1 MTKRQTE
8 GFNAIADKVAAD
20 LQPLKKAIAVMKEMQ
35 SWGDAPEGHFTFKV
49 VQDPFCFRPILVGE
63 LDSHKGM
70 DRGYSIPTIFV
81 GLQAPLSAP
90 VETEFMIV
98 PIISNRSEEMSD
110 RIREAYKDA
119 EFPVIDAE
127 SPIYN
132 SAATADKAVVN
143 FARVFMANH
152 PGYKRI
158 LEDAAQKFI
167 NKIPTKTPAPKA

>member
-63 LDSHKGM
+63 LDCHNGCDSV
-70 DRGYSIPTIFV
+70 PTIFV
-81 GLQAPLSAP
+81 GLEAPLSAP

-98 PIISNRSEEMSD
+98 PIISNPREEMSD
-110 RIREAYKDA
+110 RIRDAY
-119 EFPVIDAE
+119 
-127 SPIYN
+127 YN
-132 SAATADKAVVN
+132 PGITRYCSAATVDHAVAS
-143 FARVFMANH
+143 FAEGHMSNN
-152 PGYKRI
+152 PGFKK
-158 LEDAAQKFI
+158 LLQNAAQEFI
-167 NKIPTKTPAPKA
+167 NKIPAKTPATKG